1 MLSKEQIEQIVQAT
15 IAQMNNQQTASAS
28 APAGACGAGNGWMF
42 DRAEDCVDAAIAA
55 QKKLVAM
62 TMDQREKLIRAM
74 RRAAR
79 ENAEKLAQMAHDET
93 GYGKVPDKIAKILLV
108 ANKTP
113 GTEDI
118 VPRVFTGDHGMTLVE
133 QAPFGVIGSITP
145 STNPPGTVINNS
157 ISMIAG
163 GNAVVFNPHPS
174 ATKCSQEAMRIL
186 NEWDDSG
193 TLTLKAKM
201 KR

>member
-1 MLSKEQIEQIVQAT
+1 MLSKEQIEQIVQMT
-15 IAQMNNQQTASAS
+15 IAQMNQQQ
-28 APAGACGAGNGWMF
+28 APAAPAAAAAGNGWMF
-42 DRAEDCVDAAIAA
+42 DRAEDCIEAAIAA

-74 RRAAR
+74 RRASR

-145 STNPPGTVINNS
+145 STNPPRHRHQQLHQHDRLRQC
-157 ISMIAG
+157 G
-163 GNAVVFNPHPS
+163 G
-174 ATKCSQEAMRIL
+174 L
-186 NEWDDSG
+186 
-193 TLTLKAKM
+193 
-201 KR
+201 

>member
-1 MLSKEQIEQIVQAT
+1 MLPKEQIEQIVRAT
-15 IAQMNNQQTASAS
+15 IAQRNNKKTASAS
-28 APAGACGAGNGWMF
+28 APAGAAGAGNGWMF

-145 STNPPGTVINNS
+145 PPTRLARLSTT
-157 ISMIAG
+157 
-163 GNAVVFNPHPS
+163 PS
-174 ATKCSQEAMRIL
+174 A
-186 NEWDDSG
+186 
-193 TLTLKAKM
+193 
-201 KR
+201 

>member
-62 TMDQREKLIRAM
+62 TMDRREKLIRAM

-163 GNAVVFNPHPS
+163 GYAVVFIPHPS
-174 ATKCSQEAMRIL
+174 AT
-186 NEWDDSG
+186 
-193 TLTLKAKM
+193 
-201 KR
+201 

>member
-1 MLSKEQIEQIVQAT
+1 MLSKEQIEQIVQMT
-15 IAQMNNQQTASAS
+15 IAQMNNQQPTS
-28 APAGACGAGNGWMF
+28 APTAAAAAGNGWMF
-42 DRAEDCVDAAIAA
+42 DRAEDCIEAAIAA

-157 ISMIAG
+157 ISMIAA

-174 ATKCSQEAMRIL
+174 ATKCSQETMRIL
-186 NEWDDSG
+186 NEAIVAAG
-193 TLTLKAKM
+193 GPMGLI
-201 KR
+201 